1 MNIENLES
9 CEFFRSA
16 LADVERCA
24 MEISV
29 WYKVRVCIDVS
40 ISWKSVSGARC
51 LNPE

>member
-1 MNIENLES
+1 MTIENLEN
-9 CEFFRSA
+9 CEFLRSA

-40 ISWKSVSGARC
+40 ISRKSVRGTRC